1 MLTTSIEMIS
11 ESEVAG
17 INVWV
22 NERTVYVELSD
33 FRIIAFP
40 ADRFKILKLA
50 SNEQLQEVKL
60 RLNGKALR
68 WENLDEDITVRGVLQ
83 GRFQLPM

>member
-1 MLTTSIEMIS
+1 MISIENELSI
-11 ESEVAG
+11 ETEAVG
-17 INVWV
+17 LNVWV
-22 NERTVYVELSD
+22 KDRTIYIELSD

-40 ADRFKILKLA
+40 ADRFKILNSA
-50 SNEQLQEVKL
+50 TDDELQEVQL

-68 WENLDEDITVRGVLQ
+68 WENLDEDITLQGIMQ

>member
-1 MLTTSIEMIS
+1 MIS
-11 ESEVAG
+11 TESEIIKVVEPIG

-22 NERTVYVELSD
+22 KDRTIYIELSD

-40 ADRFKILKLA
+40 ADRFIILKNA
-50 SNEQLQEVKL
+50 SDKELSEVKL

-68 WENLDEDITVRGVLQ
+68 WENLDEDITLQGILQ